1 MTTEYEKGLFKL
13 LVGFYWFF
21 SIEPLNVQYLLTS
34 SLSKQRDSIIVTG
47 GLLEDHLGHALL
59 GVMSLPVV

>member
-21 SIEPLNVQYLLTS
+21 SIETLNVHYSLT
-34 SLSKQRDSIIVTG
+34 KQGDSIIVTG